1 VTPAPSAVSAS
12 SRATAAPVQDA
23 HALPARPLI
32 PTVFFFCRLGDMVM
46 VTRMLNL
53 LHRRYG
59 RPCQVIGT
67 GSWTPTTYA
76 GNPDVAGV
84 WAFHRHL
91 PFLLDA
97 AWRPV
102 RGALRA
108 SAPGP
113 IYVCERH
120 YRQLPRIRR
129 MLRLAGV
136 DPLRCVFLSERPVK
150 GPVKESDHL
159 VDRMVRLGM
168 RTPASLV
175 AEDYPRP
182 AEASLDG
189 PRLYVLEQELDE
201 RDAWLRSQGLYGRE
215 LIVIQPGN
223 HRTMGPR
230 RARWRRLNTDDKW
243 WPLERWAELL
253 QRICRERPE
262 AVLLLR
268 GSQEEVP
275 MLHEISAVT
284 QLAGVVVVGT
294 TLRQLYALCQAASS
308 MISIDSGPAH
318 AAAALSVPLVVLYG
332 AESPLYWLPRSPSG
346 SPVVGVGGPPLSR
359 RVDELSVD
367 AVFEAW
373 RSVGGVAA
381 GADRL
386 QRPAASTTC
395 SGSLTK

>member
-1 VTPAPSAVSAS
+1 MSAAAAPARHGPAP
-12 SRATAAPVQDA
+12 P
-23 HALPARPLI
+23 PLT

-67 GSWTPTTYA
+67 GSWTATTYA

-102 RGALRA
+102 RRALRE

-113 IYVCERH
+113 IYVAERH

-129 MLRLAGV
+129 MLRLSGI
-136 DPLRCVFLSERPVK
+136 DPRRCVFVSDRPVK
-150 GPVKESDHL
+150 GPVQETEHL
-159 VDRMVRLGM
+159 VDRLVALGM
-168 RTPASLV
+168 RTPAGLR
-175 AEDYPRP
+175 AEDYPP
-182 AEASLDG
+182 PPPGALDG
-189 PRLYVLEQELDE
+189 PRLHILESE
-201 RDAWLRSQGLYGRE
+201 RAARDLWLRSQGFTGRE
-215 LIVIQPGN
+215 LILIQPGN

-243 WPLERWAELL
+243 WPVERWAELL
-253 QRICRERPE
+253 QRIHRERPD

-268 GSQEEVP
+268 GSQEELP
-275 MLHEISAVT
+275 MLHEIQAAANLGSVASA
-284 QLAGVVVVGT
+284 GT
-294 TLRQLYALCQAASS
+294 TLRQLYALCEAASS
-308 MISIDSGPAH
+308 VVSVDSGPGH

-332 AESPLYWLPRSPSG
+332 AESPLYWLPRSPAG
-346 SPVVGVGGPPLSR
+346 SPVVGVGGPPASR
-359 RVDELSVD
+359 RADQVSVD
-367 AVFEAW
+367 AVFSAW
-373 RSVGGVAA
+373 RTVAGLGRTGG
-381 GADRL
+381 
-386 QRPAASTTC
+386 QR
-395 SGSLTK
+395 

>member
-1 VTPAPSAVSAS
+1 
-12 SRATAAPVQDA
+12 
-23 HALPARPLI
+23 
-32 PTVFFFCRLGDMVM
+32 MVM

-67 GSWTPTTYA
+67 GSWTSTTYA
-76 GNPDVAGV
+76 GSPDVAQV

-102 RGALRA
+102 RRALRA

-113 IYVCERH
+113 IYVCEKH

-129 MLRLAGV
+129 MLRLSGV
-136 DPLRCVFLSERPVK
+136 DPGRCVFLTEVPVRRPVQ
-150 GPVKESDHL
+150 PTDHL
-159 VDRMVRLGM
+159 VDRMVKLGA
-168 RTPASLV
+168 RTPPSLA
-175 AEDYPRP
+175 AEDYPAP
-182 AEASLDG
+182 AAASLDG
-189 PRLYVLEQELDE
+189 PRLYVLERERDE
-201 RDAWLRSQGLYGRE
+201 RDAWLRSQGVLGRE

-253 QRICRERPE
+253 QRIHRARPD
-262 AVLLLR
+262 AVMVLR
-268 GSQEEVP
+268 GAQEEVP
-275 MLHEISAVT
+275 MLHQIRSET
-284 QLAGVVVVGT
+284 NLASVVVIGT

-308 MISIDSGPAH
+308 MISVDSGPAH
-318 AAAALSVPLVVLYG
+318 AAAALGVPLIVLYG
-332 AESPLYWLPRSPSG
+332 AESPLYWLPRSPTG

-359 RVDELSVD
+359 RVDQLSVD
-367 AVFEAW
+367 AIFEGW
-373 RSVGGVAA
+373 CSVARQGAGGA
-381 GADRL
+381 GGR
-386 QRPAASTTC
+386 
-395 SGSLTK
+395 